1 MARGSN
7 QRNGR
12 AARSEAIRA
21 FTGRSITDET
31 TDGSRFETIL
41 QPSKLTS
48 LADVFTLRLNE
59 AEKQK
64 AMERGHFASTND
76 RNNGI
81 RAYSKMVIDGVGKD
95 EFVDPKSPFNY
106 ENLKASLPSES
117 REFSFVYDKDGRL
130 ISWNRGEPGAVR
142 TSYLP
147 GSLRGGIDLHN
158 HPVEADRPLGLA
170 FSDADILSYHRSGAG
185 LGIVLSREGEY
196 RVKLPPD
203 FERLDRYKVERATNN
218 YTKNQQLIWR
228 AIDASVAGGV
238 PKDKAYMVGARM
250 FNEEAEKLS
259 QELGLQFEFKPN
271 KGYEWISNGDKTTP
285 PAPPAFANTSRL
297 RPHKDNFVPPP
308 AVTNRGFR
316 IGEVKNVRQPR
327 KVATPAPAPKP
338 KQEPSSPTNYFRL

>member
-12 AARSEAIRA
+12 AARSEAVRA

-41 QPSKLTS
+41 QPSKLTA

-64 AMERGHFASTND
+64 AMERGHFSSTND

-130 ISWNRGEPGAVR
+130 ISWNRGQPGAVR

-147 GSLRGGIDLHN
+147 GSLRGGIDVHN

-170 FSDADILSYHRSGAG
+170 FSDADILSYHKSGAG
-185 LGIVLSREGEY
+185 LGIVFSREGEY

-203 FERLDRYKVERATNN
+203 FEKLDRYKVEKATTN

-228 AIDASVAGGV
+228 AIDASIASGV

-259 QELGLQFEFKPN
+259 QVLGLQFEFKPN
-271 KGYEWISNGDKTTP
+271 NGYEWISNGDKTTP
-285 PAPPAFANTSRL
+285 PSPPAFANTSRL

-308 AVTNRGFR
+308 AVTSRGYT
-316 IGEVKNVRQPR
+316 IGEPKNVKAPR
-327 KVATPAPAPKP
+327 KPRTPKP
-338 KQEPSSPTNYFRL
+338 KQEPKEPSNNNYFRL